1 MAFALTEFKSALKQG
16 GARPSLFSVEIQY
29 PQGLRLPPTPSRF
42 LIKGTSIPA
51 STIGTHEVFFHG
63 KAIKVAGDRT
73 FDTLDTTIINDE
85 DFGIRSTLEKWMDF
99 ISDHKLNK
107 RVDQWKG
114 QGETA
119 EYKGEVVITQ
129 YGKDGDHLH
138 HYHLIGAFPSALSTI
153 NLDWGTQEIE
163 EFTCTWTFD
172 RWMPGSKPHL
182 LSAEVTH
189 GTDLQRQ
196 PKPTLFN
203 LRFSGEQDE

>member
-1 MAFALTEFKSALKQG
+1 MAFALTEFKTNLKQG

-29 PQGLRLPPTPSRF
+29 PSGLPLPPTPSRF

-85 DFGIRSTLEKWMDF
+85 DFGIRAVLEKWIDF

-107 RVDQWKG
+107 RVGKWKG

-119 EYKGEVVITQ
+119 EYKGEVIITQ
-129 YGKDGDHLH
+129 YSKAGESLH

-189 GTDLQRQ
+189 GRDLQRQ
-196 PKPTLFN
+196 PEPLVSTLQ
-203 LRFSGEQDE
+203 G